1 MELSLA
7 SGKGKHLMTVYFDDT
22 RFMRCDMSAF
32 CRKYTFIRAKNRG
45 DDGIVGLRSPDEKE
59 NRTVF

>member
-1 MELSLA
+1 
-7 SGKGKHLMTVYFDDT
+7 MTVYFDDA

-32 CRKYTFIRAKNRG
+32 CRKYPFIRAKDRG
-45 DDGIVGLRSPDEKE
+45 DDGIVGLCSSDKEE